1 MKYKFE
7 YQEHNNLVCIELG
20 VQQPNM
26 TPCLQ
31 QTPHNFFPPRNH
43 LPNFAGWHAPLT
55 RKEGKKR
62 AREYC
67 GGRAVSRGLDRDLG
81 ERLPRPV
88 PPIRP
93 KAVQVFSPRPPPRGR
108 KCCILEQQLCIEY
121 KHVKRYETKAQLN

>member
-93 KAVQVFSPRPPPRGR
+93 KAVQVFSPRPPPGEENVAYLNNNYALNISML
-108 KCCILEQQLCIEY
+108 KDTKQ
-121 KHVKRYETKAQLN
+121 KHS